1 MVKLEQL
8 KIGKDVDED
17 LVEKESEYSY
27 DAVL

>member
-8 KIGKDVDED
+8 KIGKDVDVD
-17 LVEKESEYSY
+17 MVEKESEYSY